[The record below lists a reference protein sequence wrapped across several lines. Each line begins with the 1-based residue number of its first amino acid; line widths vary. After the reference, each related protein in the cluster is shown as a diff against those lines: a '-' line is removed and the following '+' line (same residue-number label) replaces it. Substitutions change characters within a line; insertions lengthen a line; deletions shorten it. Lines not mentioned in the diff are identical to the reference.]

1 MLCRCSNLQKGVLI
15 LWSDSNATKLKTK
28 KFSKMNYQK
37 LMDLNPTKYGEIINK
52 ENQLIEFFEHPY
64 YGQDRPVIA
73 VCRALKLADETDFYE
88 LDDMTAKDGEY
99 TPVFVQ
105 GSIRYGYEFM

>member
-1 MLCRCSNLQKGVLI
+1 MV
-15 LWSDSNATKLKTK
+15 NAKNLKTK

-52 ENQLIEFFEHPY
+52 QNQLIEFFEHPY

-73 VCRALKLADETDFYE
+73 VCRALKLANETDFYE
-88 LDDMTAKDGEY
+88 LDDMTATHEDYRPAFING
-99 TPVFVQ
+99 VL
-105 GSIRYGYEFM
+105 RYGYEFM